1 MVETSVSGPVLTYA
15 LPIPPSMPAA
25 NCRSDSL
32 YGILSR
38 PKLHLGTPTAGD
50 AAQTPCW
57 RAQQGGRKNRLENNV
72 SMKALLEAG
81 VHFGHQT
88 RRWNPKMRPFIFTE
102 RNGIHII
109 DLQQTASRLV
119 VALDFIRDV
128 ASNGEQVL
136 FVGTKK
142 QARDVVEAEAKR
154 CGMPYVTNRWLGGTL
169 TNFQTIR
176 GRCEYVSRREESRE
190 RGDFFRL
197 HKKEQL
203 KIDKEIEKLNRH
215 LGGIKEMNR
224 IPGAVFI
231 IDPDA
236 EGISVAESRRVGM
249 PIVAMCDTNCDPD
262 AIDYPI
268 PSNDDAIRAIKLLT
282 AKVADAVIEGQ
293 TMAGYDAMQ
302 AQSEPAVTYAQPAAA
317 PSEA

>member
-1 MVETSVSGPVLTYA
+1 
-15 LPIPPSMPAA
+15 
-25 NCRSDSL
+25 
-32 YGILSR
+32 
-38 PKLHLGTPTAGD
+38 LGTTDGG
-50 AAQTPCW
+50 AAEAAPALSNA
-57 RAQQGGRKNRLENNV
+57 RGGEETGLDNNV

-109 DLQQTASRLV
+109 DLQQTASRLTI
-119 VALDFIRDV
+119 ALDYIRDI
-128 ASNGEQVL
+128 ASNGEQLL

-154 CGMPYVTNRWLGGTL
+154 CNMPFVTNRWLGGTL
-169 TNFQTIR
+169 TNFVTIR
-176 GRCEYVSRREESRE
+176 GRCDYVQRREEARA
-190 RGDFFRL
+190 RGEFFRL

-215 LGGIKEMNR
+215 LGGIKDMNR

-236 EGISVAESRRVGM
+236 EAISVAESRRVRI
-249 PIVAMCDTNCDPD
+249 PILAMCDTNCDPD
-262 AIDYPI
+262 LIDYPI
-268 PSNDDAIRAIKLLT
+268 PSNDDAIRAIKLIT
-282 AKVADAVIEGQ
+282 GKVADAVIEGL
-293 TMAGYDAMQ
+293 TMAGYDAL
-302 AQSEPAVTYAQPAAA
+302 AKEPEPVVTYAAAVPEPVA
-317 PSEA
+317 SGEA

>member
-1 MVETSVSGPVLTYA
+1 MAGPRLAA
-15 LPIPPSMPAA
+15 LSLA
-25 NCRSDSL
+25 NAR
-32 YGILSR
+32 
-38 PKLHLGTPTAGD
+38 
-50 AAQTPCW
+50 
-57 RAQQGGRKNRLENNV
+57 GGQRGLDNSV

-109 DLQQTASRLV
+109 DLQQTASRLTI
-119 VALDFIRDV
+119 ALDFIRDV

-154 CGMPYVTNRWLGGTL
+154 CGMPFVTNRWLGGTL
-169 TNFQTIR
+169 TNFVTIR
-176 GRCEYVSRREESRE
+176 GRCDYLIRREEART

-203 KIDKEIEKLNRH
+203 KIDKEVEKLNRH

-224 IPGAVFI
+224 IPGAAFI

-236 EGISVAESRRVGM
+236 EAISVAEARRVGV

-262 AIDYPI
+262 QIDYPV
-268 PSNDDAIRAIKLLT
+268 PSNDDAIRAIKLIT
-282 AKVADAVIEGQ
+282 AKVADAIIEGL
-293 TMAGYDAMQ
+293 TMAGYDAL
-302 AQSEPAVTYAQPAAA
+302 AQKPEPAITYAEPAASGGA
-317 PSEA
+317 